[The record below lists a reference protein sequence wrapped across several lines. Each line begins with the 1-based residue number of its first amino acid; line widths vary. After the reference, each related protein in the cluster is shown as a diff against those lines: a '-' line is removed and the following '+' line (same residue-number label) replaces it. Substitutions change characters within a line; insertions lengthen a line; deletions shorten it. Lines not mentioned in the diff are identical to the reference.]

1 MKQSRTWLL
10 MLLLVILAP
19 LQHKIYIF
27 LQVID
32 VSGLLEIHLCYDFLL
47 LVNAIDGA
55 ETHFPW

>member
-1 MKQSRTWLL
+1 

-19 LQHKIYIF
+19 LHHKIYIF

>member
-1 MKQSRTWLL
+1 MAVNV
-10 MLLLVILAP
+10 VIGDTGAIASQNL
-19 LQHKIYIF
+19 YF

-32 VSGLLEIHLCYDFLL
+32 VSGLVEIHLCYYEFLL

>member
-1 MKQSRTWLL
+1 MAVNV
-10 MLLLVILAP
+10 VIGDTGAIASENL
-19 LQHKIYIF
+19 YF